1 MPFHTIGEH
10 LASFGEILHLSL
22 TAGDPGPGEGAIFRR
37 RRLDSG
43 GRLVHLAEWVYN
55 PAAGGQI

>member
-1 MPFHTIGEH
+1 MVPLGMVIVPYAQNF
-10 LASFGEILHLSL
+10 
-22 TAGDPGPGEGAIFRR
+22 